1 MEDARWR
8 YLLSQ
13 VDQHRLSGL
22 LLHAIASQALP
33 ATAEQVWGARRLH
46 ARVTGGVLLREAAL
60 LEAVEALN
68 QAGIASRA
76 LNGAAT
82 ARFAY
87 PDPAARPYRDVGVLV
102 PHTRFHTALQALK
115 ALGYQRASPTLRP
128 GFDETFGTAVTLSR
142 ADGMSINLHRNLIS
156 GPFGLTIPLDSLFHD
171 ATVFSVGSRPIMAL
185 PPEAHFLH
193 SCYQAV
199 VGDVPPRLVRLRDI
213 AQHVLCDTLNSD
225 RVLETARAWAAEGAV
240 AFAVRLSW
248 ERLALSDAVPLSVWA
263 HRYTPS
269 RREQRFLAGYR
280 SRRYAHR
287 ALDTL
292 QAIEGVGSK
301 AAFVR
306 AVALPDRAW
315 LDHHG
320 QHRLRWLGHGLSS
333 VICSRR
339 RP

>member
-8 YLLSQ
+8 YFLSQ

-33 ATAEQVWGARRLH
+33 ATREQARGARQLH
-46 ARVTGGVLLREAAL
+46 ARATGGVLLREAGL

-68 QAGIASRA
+68 RAGIASRA

-102 PHTRFHTALQALK
+102 PQAQLHTALHVLM
-115 ALGYQRASPTLRP
+115 ALGYQRGSPTLRP
-128 GFDETFGTAVTLSR
+128 GFDETFGMAVTLSR

-193 SCYQAV
+193 SCYQAAL
-199 VGDVPPRLVRLRDI
+199 GVPPRLVRLRDV
-213 AQHVLCDTLNSD
+213 AQHVLADMLNTD
-225 RVLETARAWAAEGAV
+225 RVLEMARAWAAEGAL

-301 AAFVR
+301 AAFMR
-306 AVALPDRAW
+306 ALVLPDPAW
-315 LDHHG
+315 LAHHG
-320 QHRLRWLGHGLSS
+320 QHRLRWLGRGLSS
-333 VICSRR
+333 VVCSRR